1 MSIRPVITFKAG
13 ICEVDQSSKPYKVKP
28 SPRSGYIYLYQAA
41 EDDLLHFCWR
51 ERSVPADQPE
61 LDLTMIPGDG
71 TFIPVEPS
79 SSTPASAKANGRI
92 FVLKFESSSTRH
104 LFWLQ
109 SHSQSTSGDPTW
121 LSPRDRKIGEIVN
134 RLLQGDEVD
143 VNAELAAARNGGGDA
158 GRDDDGDESMED
170 VEGHGDE
177 HHEAGTGGAGADATG
192 GDVREEGSGA
202 REGGGDGARAA
213 GNVDADAAAAVRNF
227 LASLNQGGQGGLPG
241 GSQQQSAEGKVY
253 PLLNDLL
260 ETSTTVPMV
269 KSADEAQIDNLLSFL
284 PPVVLVL
291 AQQGAD
297 SSGDS
302 IENEPSSESAAAAI
316 ATMNLAQKK
325 SLLEK
330 VVRSPQFH
338 QSLASLSMAL
348 RDGGLPSISEAL
360 GVKVENG
367 GFMRG
372 GSMPLGGGDAIEAF
386 VNGVKKS
393 VQEKK

>member
-1 MSIRPVITFKAG
+1 MPPPARTSARALRILTKNGIAIQQTLQGEAVAAIRLHLPL
-13 ICEVDQSSKPYKVKP
+13 P
-28 SPRSGYIYLYQAA
+28 SCRGWYAIHARSAVPPLVMTLLTRALPMT
-41 EDDLLHFCWR
+41 DLLHFCWR

-143 VNAELAAARNGGGDA
+143 VNAELAAARNGGGDG

-202 REGGGDGARAA
+202 REGGGDGARA
-213 GNVDADAAAAVRNF
+213 
-227 LASLNQGGQGGLPG
+227 
-241 GSQQQSAEGKVY
+241 
-253 PLLNDLL
+253 
-260 ETSTTVPMV
+260 
-269 KSADEAQIDNLLSFL
+269 
-284 PPVVLVL
+284 
-291 AQQGAD
+291 
-297 SSGDS
+297 
-302 IENEPSSESAAAAI
+302 
-316 ATMNLAQKK
+316 
-325 SLLEK
+325 
-330 VVRSPQFH
+330 
-338 QSLASLSMAL
+338 
-348 RDGGLPSISEAL
+348 
-360 GVKVENG
+360 
-367 GFMRG
+367 
-372 GSMPLGGGDAIEAF
+372 
-386 VNGVKKS
+386 
-393 VQEKK
+393 

>member
-1 MSIRPVITFKAG
+1 MSIRPIITFKAG

-28 SPRSGYIYLYQAA
+28 SPRSGYIYLYQAPD
-41 EDDLLHFCWR
+41 DDLLHFCWR

-71 TFIPVEPS
+71 TFIPVESS
-79 SSTPASAKANGRI
+79 SSTPASAKANGRV

-109 SHSQSTSGDPTW
+109 SHPQSSNGDPTW
-121 LSPRDRKIGEIVN
+121 LSPRDRRIGEVVN
-134 RLLQGDEVD
+134 RLLQGDEFD
-143 VNAELAAARNGGGDA
+143 VNAELAAVRSGGGA
-158 GRDDDGDESMED
+158 GRDGDGDENMED
-170 VEGHGDE
+170 AEDQGDE
-177 HHEAGTGGAGADATG
+177 HNEPGTGGAGADATG
-192 GDVREEGSGA
+192 GDVREEGEGA
-202 REGGGDGARAA
+202 REGGSDGARAA
-213 GNVDADAAAAVRNF
+213 SNVDAAAAVRNF
-227 LASLNQGGQGGLPG
+227 LASLNQGGKGGMPG
-241 GSQQQSAEGKVY
+241 SQQSAEGKAY

-260 ETSTTVPMV
+260 ETSTTIPMV
-269 KSADEAQIDNLLSFL
+269 KSADEEQIDNLLSYL

-291 AQQGAD
+291 AQQGVD

-302 IENEPSSESAAAAI
+302 IDNEPSSDSAAAAI

-330 VVRSPQFH
+330 VLRSPQFH
-338 QSLASLSMAL
+338 QSLASLTMAL

-360 GVKVENG
+360 GVKVDNG
-367 GFMRG
+367 GYMRG
-372 GSMPLGGGDAIEAF
+372 GSMPLGGGDAVEAF
-386 VNGVKKS
+386 VEGVKKN